1 MKLATY
7 MLEEREDKSLAMED
21 LLQMTKF
28 VSKNNHFDLN
38 SKLKSTYLVQPL
50 ELYLVIDLE
59 IIEKTLLKH

>member
-38 SKLKSTYLVQPL
+38 SRVK
-50 ELYLVIDLE
+50 
-59 IIEKTLLKH
+59 KHISGTAIGITFGHRFGDN